1 MLSKLTFE
9 ILLAAAIRAT
19 VVLYLTAMLCSVSP
33 ALTVYL
39 TLVAGG
45 GVVVAPG
52 MTRTCPMRRKLTFG
66 RLLAA
71 AILATVVL

>member
-1 MLSKLTFE
+1 
-9 ILLAAAIRAT
+9 
-19 VVLYLTAMLCSVSP
+19 MLCSVSP